1 MCIRDRVTSG
11 NIGLGTLTTFILY
24 SQRLF
29 EPLRQ
34 LAERFTQIQGGLTA
48 VERINELLDEEIEI
62 KDSFSTKQISGRILN
77 KEYKFKRK
85 IEFRNVNFFYKKGEN
100 VIKDLSFL
108 VNPGEHVAFVGPTGS
123 GKTTIIRLLCRLY
136 EPQEGQILIDDVDIK
151 DCLLYTSPSPRD
163 LSTSRM
169 PSSA

>member
-1 MCIRDRVTSG
+1 MALGGYLVTSG

-62 KDSFSTKQISGRILN
+62 KDSISTQKLSIGILS
-77 KEYKFKRK
+77 KDYKFKGK
-85 IEFRNVNFFYKKGEN
+85 IEFRNVNFFYNEGEYA
-100 VIKDLSFL
+100 VSYTHLTL
-108 VNPGEHVAFVGPTGS
+108 PT
-123 GKTTIIRLLCRLY
+123 
-136 EPQEGQILIDDVDIK
+136 ILRV
-151 DCLLYTSPSPRD
+151 
-163 LSTSRM
+163 
-169 PSSA
+169 

>member
-1 MCIRDRVTSG
+1 MTSG

-62 KDSFSTKQISGRILN
+62 KDSISTQQLSGGVLSRD
-77 KEYKFKRK
+77 YKFKGK
-85 IEFRNVNFFYKKGEN
+85 IEFRNVNFFYNEGEH

-136 EPQEGQILIDDVDIK
+136 AVS
-151 DCLLYTSPSPRD
+151 YTHLTLPTKRIV
-163 LSTSRM
+163 
-169 PSSA
+169 